1 MGTMVA
7 AKQWQEMSKEER
19 DEHITEQKRGA
30 LMRIKDDNFPVGV
43 GVKIA
48 GFTLTAK
55 PVRETETGGVSY
67 SLAPV
72 ILETSDGR
80 YRIRVNKF
88 SVSVLPPQSTSVPEA
103 DLGEGEIL

>member
-1 MGTMVA
+1 MSLVA
-7 AKQWQEMSKEER
+7 SKQWQEMSKEER
-19 DEHITEQKRGA
+19 DELTTQNKRNA
-30 LMRIKDDNFPVGV
+30 LMRIKDDGFPAGV

-67 SLAPV
+67 NLAPV

-80 YRIRVNKF
+80 YRIRVNKL
-88 SVSVLPPQSTSVPEA
+88 SVSVLPPSSATIPDMEV
-103 DLGEGEIL
+103 GEGEIL